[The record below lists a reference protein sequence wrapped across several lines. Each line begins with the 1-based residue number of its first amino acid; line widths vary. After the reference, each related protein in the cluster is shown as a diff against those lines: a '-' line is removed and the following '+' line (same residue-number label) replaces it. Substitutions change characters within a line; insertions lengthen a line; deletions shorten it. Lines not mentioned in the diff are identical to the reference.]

1 MKLFGAEDLNLLPFD
16 GDAILTEGMMEE
28 SLSYQVFNSLFK
40 NIDWKPDELIMYGK
54 KIVTKREMA
63 WYGDKPFDYHYSNR
77 SKIALPWTKE
87 LVDIKKIVEE
97 SSGYTYNSCLLNL
110 YHTGEEGLSWHSDD
124 EPELGDQ
131 PVIASLSLGVT
142 RKFSLKHKE
151 TKETVNVNLYSGS
164 LLVMKGLCQ
173 EKWLH
178 SLAKTK
184 KVTEPRINLTFRTIK
199 DGL

>member
-151 TKETVNVNLYSGS
+151 TKETVNVNLDSGS